1 MIGEGAIGLVY
12 KYTNRFSMND
22 SDCIVIKRIPL
33 SKCQG
38 FDINEKL
45 ITKLSIFAEL
55 KFLTSFNHRNLV
67 RYLGVFNLEEEIEI
81 V

>member
-1 MIGEGAIGLVY
+1 
-12 KYTNRFSMND
+12 MND